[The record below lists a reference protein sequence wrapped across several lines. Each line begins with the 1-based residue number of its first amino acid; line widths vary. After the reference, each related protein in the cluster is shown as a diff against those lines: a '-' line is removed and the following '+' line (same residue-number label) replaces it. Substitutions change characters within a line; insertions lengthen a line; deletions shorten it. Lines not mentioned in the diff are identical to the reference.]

1 MLAVRPQA
9 DRTSAG
15 AVDHFRSR
23 AVRVDVGRWGRS
35 MVSFDRAQRDLT
47 EPIAA
52 ELESAGFEAVAP
64 IGRGGFGVVY
74 SCEQSALQRTVAVKV
89 LTAELDS
96 ENCSRFLREQRAM
109 GQLSVHPHIVSILFS
124 GTLSEGRPYIVMPYH
139 PLRSLQERIEREGP
153 LPWSDAVRIVIKM
166 AGALETAH
174 RAGVLHR
181 DVKPGN
187 ILVNDFGE
195 PELADFG
202 IAHVSGGFVTTS
214 GIVTGSPAFTAP
226 EVLRGQPPTIAS
238 DVYGLGSTLFCLITG
253 HAAFERRT
261 GEKLVSQFLRI
272 TSEPLPDLRVHG
284 IPDDV
289 CDVVEQA
296 MSESAGDRQSS
307 AAELG
312 GQLRATQRRHDVPV
326 DRMVLPAGAEYE
338 GAEKNSTIRASAV
351 PRLTAGAP
359 VSRRAAPCTPPAA
372 STKFRPPSSA
382 RPLVVRQRLFEQL
395 RAGQRRRLVVIHAPA
410 GFGKSTL
417 ASQWRDTLTRENV
430 RVAWLSI
437 DQDDNNAVWFL
448 AHLVQALRTVSPE
461 LGEKLERLLELHGD
475 AAQPYVLS
483 ALVDGIHTA
492 AQPVALV
499 VDDWHRVTDGATIS
513 ALGYLLERG
522 CHHLQVIVTS
532 RSRTGLPLSRM
543 RVHDELVEIDS
554 NTLRFNTSEARSF
567 FAGAG
572 GLALRPADIAH
583 LTASTEGWVAAL
595 QLAALSLRNADDPS
609 DLIDHLS
616 GRHHAIGDFLA
627 ENVLDGLEPRLLEFV
642 LRTSI
647 TERLS
652 GSLASAL
659 SGMPDATALLEE
671 VEARDLFLIR
681 SDTDRDWFRYHHLF
695 AEFLRRRLERDH
707 PDWMTDLHRVA
718 YRWFADHQFLRE
730 AVDHALAAGD
740 EDWAVEKV
748 ERDGTQLLEQ
758 SQMPTLLAVIQKLPP
773 LTVTTNPRLQLAKVW
788 ANLLLQR
795 RDSANAALAQV
806 RSLLRNN
813 RGVRDDTVE
822 IEADVVEAAV
832 RVSGDRLGGVA
843 ELVAG
848 ALNRPEEL
856 HPWVVT
862 TAADMDAFVAIYRFD
877 FAAAHRRQQWAI
889 DYHRR
894 MRGPF
899 SVMYG
904 YSFDGIAA
912 NEELDTTTA
921 EDNFRTAVRVAEQS
935 GGGRLHAA
943 RIAGALLGDLLFDKG
958 DIDAAERLLDEGYEL
973 GVEGGIVDSM
983 LATFGTGAR
992 IKALRGDRDSAR
1004 RRLYDGW
1011 RLATALSLPRL
1022 AARIMNEC
1030 VRTGIAVP
1038 AGDPSAGVVTSSG
1051 SDDAAN
1057 GIELV
1062 TAELLEESVIRE
1074 LLARRSISAA
1084 AEACELARARADR
1097 LAGQQRPRALLQANL
1112 LLVGCLVAAGETE
1125 RAARSLLPWA
1135 RLCAQ
1140 RSLIGLLR
1148 YGDPR
1153 VLTIVRRIAADSADD
1168 GSAGLPAA
1176 FVDAV
1181 LS

>member
-1 MLAVRPQA
+1 
-9 DRTSAG
+9 
-15 AVDHFRSR
+15 
-23 AVRVDVGRWGRS
+23 
-35 MVSFDRAQRDLT
+35 MVSFDPQRARRDLT
-47 EPIAA
+47 ERIAS
-52 ELESAGFEAVAP
+52 ELESAGFETVVP
-64 IGRGGFGVVY
+64 IGQGGFGVVY

-96 ENCSRFLREQRAM
+96 ENRSRFLREQRAM
-109 GQLSVHPHIVSILFS
+109 GKLSVHPHIVGILFS

-139 PLRSLQERIEREGP
+139 PRRSLQERIERDGP

-174 RAGVLHR
+174 RAGILHR
-181 DVKPGN
+181 DVKPAN

-195 PELADFG
+195 PELTDFG
-202 IAHVSGGFVTTS
+202 IAHVSGAFVTTS

-226 EVLRGQPPTIAS
+226 EVLRGRPPTVAS
-238 DVYGLGSTLFCLITG
+238 DVYSLGSTLFCLITG

-272 TSEPLPDLRVHG
+272 TSEPLPDLRVRD

-289 CDVVEQA
+289 CDVIEQA
-296 MSESAGDRQSS
+296 MSERPGDRQVS
-307 AAELG
+307 AAGLG
-312 GQLRATQRRHDVPV
+312 GQLCAAQRRHDVPV
-326 DRMVLPAGAEYE
+326 DRMVLPTEAELE
-338 GAEKNSTIRASAV
+338 EAEKNSTIRAPAV
-351 PRLTAGAP
+351 PRSPAGAP
-359 VSRRAAPCTPPAA
+359 GTGPAVYTPPAA
-372 STKFRPPSSA
+372 STKFRPPTST
-382 RPLVVRQRLFEQL
+382 RPLVVRQRLVERL

-437 DQDDNNAVWFL
+437 DQDDNNVVWFL
-448 AHLVQALRTVSPE
+448 VHLVQALRPVSPE

-483 ALVDGIHTA
+483 SLVDGIHAA

-499 VDDWHRVTDGATIS
+499 VDDWHRVSDAETIS

-543 RVHDELVEIDS
+543 RVRDELVEIDS
-554 NTLRFNTSEARSF
+554 NTLRFNISEARSF

-572 GLALRPADIAH
+572 GPALGPADIAH
-583 LTASTEGWVAAL
+583 LTESTEGWVAAL
-595 QLAALSLRNADDPS
+595 QLAALSLRGADDPS
-609 DLIDHLS
+609 DLIGHLS

-642 LRTSI
+642 LRTSV

-707 PDWMTDLHRVA
+707 PDWITDLHRVA
-718 YRWFADHQFLRE
+718 YRWFADHRFLRE

-748 ERDGTQLLEQ
+748 ERDGTHLLEQ
-758 SQMPTLLAVIQKLPP
+758 SQMPALLAVIDKLPP
-773 LTVTTNPRLQLAKVW
+773 PTVTTNPRLQLAKVW

-795 RDSANAALAQV
+795 RDAANAALAQV

-813 RGVRDDTVE
+813 RGGCEDAVE
-822 IEADVVEAAV
+822 IEADVVDAAV

-862 TAADMDAFVAIYRFD
+862 TAADMDALAAIYRFD

-912 NEELDTTTA
+912 NEELDITTA

-943 RIAGALLGDLLFDKG
+943 RIAGALLGDLLLDKG

-973 GVEGGIVDSM
+973 GLEGGIVDSM

-992 IKALRGDRDSAR
+992 IKALRGDLDSAR
-1004 RRLYDGW
+1004 RRLHDGW
-1011 RLATALSLPRL
+1011 RMATTLSLPRL
-1022 AARIMNEC
+1022 AARIVNEC
-1030 VRTGIAVP
+1030 VRAGIPVP
-1038 AGDPSAGVVTSSG
+1038 AGDPPADEVTSPG
-1051 SDDAAN
+1051 SDGAAN
-1057 GIELV
+1057 GVELV
-1062 TAELLEESVIRE
+1062 TAELAQESVIRE
-1074 LLARRSISAA
+1074 LLARQSITAA
-1084 AEACELARARADR
+1084 AEACALARALVDR
-1097 LAGQQRPRALLQANL
+1097 IAGQHRPRALLRANL
-1112 LLVGCLVAAGETE
+1112 LLVSCLAAAGETE
-1125 RAARSLLPWA
+1125 QAARSLLPCA
-1135 RLCAQ
+1135 RLCAE

-1148 YGDPR
+1148 YGDPA
-1153 VLTIVRRIAADSADD
+1153 VLTIVRHIAESGAADD
-1168 GSAGLPAA
+1168 GPVLLPAA